1 MALPELSPAQ
11 LVQARE
17 ALTRAAHDLGRYL
30 SFESAAWSPG
40 EDPPELLREA
50 LAQDLHHTRRS
61 ATGSEDALRLWR
73 RLRPSG
79 LEDEPAVQALD
90 QELPLLMALELER
103 ATEAELRRT
112 AARLAQLAKGLRE
125 LHRRVLSAP

>member
-1 MALPELSPAQ
+1 MALSDLRPAQ

-17 ALTRAAHDLGRYL
+17 ALARVAHDLGRYL
-30 SFESAAWSPG
+30 SFESAAWSPAQ
-40 EDPPELLREA
+40 DPPELLREA
-50 LAQDLHHTRRS
+50 LEQDLRHTRRS
-61 ATGSEDALRLWR
+61 AAGSEDALQLWR
-73 RLRPSG
+73 RLRPAG

-112 AARLAQLAKGLRE
+112 AARLAQLAQGLRE
-125 LHRRVLSAP
+125 LHRRARSAP